1 VAEGG
6 REGGR
11 VGDARCGFILL
22 VAAGVAFIYLLVR
35 GLLWEYRFVMAFYG
49 MARRRRRRR
58 RESIGVGI
66 SKVGNVFYSVGAL
79 VALYF
84 FLFHS
89 MNWAVRLEFR
99 AFVSFFQ
106 LFPHI

>member
-1 VAEGG
+1 MLGAVLS
-6 REGGR
+6 
-11 VGDARCGFILL
+11 CLL
-22 VAAGVAFIYLLVR
+22 LPVSLLYIFYFGVCFGNIDS
-35 GLLWEYRFVMAFYG
+35 WMALYG
-49 MARRRRRRR
+49 MARRRRRRRRRR

-89 MNWAVRLEFR
+89 MNWAVRLDFR
-99 AFVSFFQ
+99 EFVSFFP